1 MIRQSSSR
9 VPVNNSGQRS
19 TPLHFRCRK
28 SDIVVGEKY
37 STMTDLKRPDAWELD
52 PLEDFGQRLRSRLAP
67 GQGERPGRPSDPTW
81 TVQRKLSMNEETLG
95 TLERIAESLSTDERR
110 VSPMQ
115 VAALLVEDATER
127 LSTELVEH

>member
-1 MIRQSSSR
+1 M
-9 VPVNNSGQRS
+9 
-19 TPLHFRCRK
+19 
-28 SDIVVGEKY
+28 
-37 STMTDLKRPDAWELD
+37 MTSLKRADVWELD

-115 VAALLVEDATER
+115 VAALLVEEAAER

>member
-1 MIRQSSSR
+1 MT
-9 VPVNNSGQRS
+9 NANSLV
-19 TPLHFRCRK
+19 T
-28 SDIVVGEKY
+28 
-37 STMTDLKRPDAWELD
+37 WEANA
-52 PLEDFGQRLRSRLAP
+52 LEEFGQRLRSRLAP

-81 TVQRKLSMNEETLG
+81 TVQRKLSMTEETLA

-115 VAALLVEDATER
+115 VAALLVEDAAER